1 MVPAEETF
9 GASRTRYPLPI
20 TRTRYPLPVPVPAD
34 PHVLPPA
41 AAGRV
46 SMATAAGN
54 AWPRR
59 GRHHGNGGADAPPTS
74 SPGPA
79 SGEPRRQPISAL
91 PAPPRPPRLPPA
103 GRLPSPSLSFL
114 SRAAFPALS
123 HGFHTPSAATVIWC
137 SRFAHLVP
145 SVDIQQSFFQA
156 APLVKPTSLL
166 RTPSVVPALWLGCSG
181 PHPSCKSNK

>member
-46 SMATAAGN
+46 SMATAAGA

-103 GRLPSPSLSFL
+103 GRLPSPPPPFSAGPRFPLSLT
-114 SRAAFPALS
+114 AFTLP
-123 HGFHTPSAATVIWC
+123 
-137 SRFAHLVP
+137 
-145 SVDIQQSFFQA
+145 Q
-156 APLVKPTSLL
+156 LL
-166 RTPSVVPALWLGCSG
+166 P
-181 PHPSCKSNK
+181 